1 MSSKPIK
8 TKKSKKDCL
17 ENIKTLT
24 DCKVSKAS
32 NEIMLDRFY
41 NGEGIQ
47 FPFSQ

>member
-1 MSSKPIK
+1 MSPKPIK
-8 TKKSKKDCL
+8 NKKLKKDSFENFKIL
-17 ENIKTLT
+17 E

-41 NGEGIQ
+41 NGKLIQ